1 MINNT
6 FTKAVRKKA
15 KLRLAL
21 TGVSGSGKTYSAL
34 MLAKGLGGKIACID
48 TESCSASLYSHLID
62 FDVLELSAPF
72 SPDKYIHAITQAEEA
87 GYNVLIIDSLSAAWA
102 GSGGVLEM
110 VDEITRSSKSKNSY
124 MAWSTGSKEQEKLI
138 QKILTSQIH
147 IISCMRSKTAYELM
161 DNGQGRKTPVK
172 IGLQPIQ
179 RDNTEYEFQVV
190 FDISRENHFATVSK
204 DRTEL
209 FGDSSF
215 LINDKIGKRLIEW
228 LDNGVEAPKVIIRDS
243 LDKSLLEKIRACAS
257 CEELNLLYKYSL
269 PLITSDNE
277 KNDLIKQCAVKK
289 QELFKTMPLKDT
301 LLDDSYRKPNISHMA
316 GVLPQTLFNSENAIA
331 A

>member
-1 MINNT
+1 MMNKNG
-6 FTKAVRKKA
+6 FTKATRKKA

-72 SPDKYIHAITQAEEA
+72 SPDKYINAISQAEAA
-87 GYNVLIIDSLSAAWA
+87 GYDVLIIDSLSAAWA

-124 MAWSTGSKEQEKLI
+124 MAWSAGSKEQEKLI
-138 QKILTSQIH
+138 QKILTSSLH

-190 FDISRENHFATVSK
+190 FDVSRDNHFATASK
-204 DRTEL
+204 DRTEV
-209 FGDSSF
+209 FNDVPF
-215 LINDKIGKRLIEW
+215 LITEKTGKALIEW
-228 LDNGVEAPKVIIRDS
+228 LDKGIEAPKVITKDS
-243 LDKSLLEKIRACAS
+243 IDILLVEKINRCYS
-257 CEELNLLYKYSL
+257 TDDLNILYKDSL
-269 PLITSDNE
+269 PLMTSE
-277 KNDLIKQCAVKK
+277 SETKDLVKACAIRK
-289 QELFKTMPLKDT
+289 QELL
-301 LLDDSYRKPNISHMA
+301 RKSSVDMVAQHFTHHVP
-316 GVLPQTLFNSENAIA
+316 ENTTNYATA
-331 A
+331 